1 MLISHTNKFCY
12 VHIPR
17 TGGSWLTYKLRDG
30 DPNLR
35 GSGKEIP
42 LLHTHPHRLEYIKF
56 GRHGT
61 LDQMY
66 QACDVDLDEYFKF
79 AFIRHPYT
87 RFQSAFTYF
96 TEVTQTAKNAG
107 FTNYTQMMTWIENTN
122 GIKLHVV
129 PQSNWYDDRID
140 QFFRFEEVE
149 QLSLDKYIPGLNY
162 NKRSGVIYKSYHPTL
177 DDDLKKRIY
186 NFYKR
191 DFELFNYQP

>member
-1 MLISHTNKFCY
+1 
-12 VHIPR
+12 
-17 TGGSWLTYKLRDG
+17 
-30 DPNLR
+30 
-35 GSGKEIP
+35 
-42 LLHTHPHRLEYIKF
+42 
-56 GRHGT
+56 
-61 LDQMY
+61 
-66 QACDVDLDEYFKF
+66 
-79 AFIRHPYT
+79 
-87 RFQSAFTYF
+87 
-96 TEVTQTAKNAG
+96 
-107 FTNYTQMMTWIENTN
+107 MMTWIENTN